1 MPSFSTGTVQTVLV
15 CATAPAEGFTALSPV
30 SSAGDAVTVCP
41 GGTQLYT
48 GQAYVLDAGQQ
59 QVVDAALGP
68 FDYGYASALWG
79 VSFTTVVGL
88 YLVSH
93 GISLVL
99 NMIRRG

>member
-1 MPSFSTGTVQTVLV
+1 MPDTGSIQTILV
-15 CATAPAEGFTALSPV
+15 CRAAAGEGFAPLSPV
-30 SSAGDAVTVCP
+30 DSAGISVALCP
-41 GGTQLYT
+41 VGTQLYA